1 MSLLGARR
9 RALAALLVVVCW
21 GITACDTGGASDSSS
36 GAKAGPSPSST
47 AAVAADIPDGVD
59 ATVTS
64 VTDGD
69 TVRVRLASG
78 ADERVRLTGIDT
90 PETKDPRTVVE
101 CFGKEASAQTAALL
115 PVGTKVRLEAD
126 VELRDRYGR
135 MLAYVWRVD
144 DGLHV
149 NAELVA
155 DGWAAPYRYPPNVK
169 YADELSAL
177 GVQAREQGLGLW
189 AACGGTDTPAG
200 AVGAATTPSTAAPSG
215 CDPNYA
221 GACVPVSSS
230 DLDCADVGVRN
241 FQVVGNDPHNFDG
254 DHDSTACEPPPTP

>member
-9 RALAALLVVVCW
+9 RALVALLVVVCW
-21 GITACDTGGASDSSS
+21 GISSCDTNASDASS
-36 GAKAGPSPSST
+36 GAKAGASPSST
-47 AAVAADIPDGVD
+47 AGTTADVPDGVD

-69 TVRVRLASG
+69 TIRVRLASG

-115 PVGTKVRLEAD
+115 PAGTKVRLEAD
-126 VELRDRYGR
+126 VEPRDRYGR
-135 MLAYVWRVD
+135 MLAYVWRVS

-149 NAELVA
+149 NAALVA

-169 YADELSAL
+169 YADEFSEL
-177 GVQAREQGLGLW
+177 GAQAREHGLGLW

-200 AVGAATTPSTAAPSG
+200 AAGAATTPDTGTPGA

-241 FQVVGNDPHNFDG
+241 FQVVGDDPHDFDG
-254 DHDSTACEPPPTP
+254 DHNRTACE